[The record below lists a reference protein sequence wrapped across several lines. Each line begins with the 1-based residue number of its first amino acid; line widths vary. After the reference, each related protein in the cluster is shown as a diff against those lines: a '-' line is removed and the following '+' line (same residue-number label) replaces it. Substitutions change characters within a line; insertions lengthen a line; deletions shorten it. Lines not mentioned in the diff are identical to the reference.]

1 MMVYVFLI
9 GYISSII
16 MAIIF
21 GVLGVLRRGNIEK
34 SSKMVCRMYYS
45 VLVGLFFFLLMG
57 GLFSGC

>member
-1 MMVYVFLI
+1 MVYIFFI

-21 GVLGVLRRGNIEK
+21 GVLALLRRDDIEK
-34 SSKMVCRMYYS
+34 SSRMVCRVYYS
-45 VLVGLFFFLLMG
+45 VFAGLFFFLMG